1 MPSCPQP
8 SRCSRCSS
16 SRPRCAPEPEGESC
30 ENGARVKAEPGVI
43 AGVGF
48 EEAFRSVGLGLTR
61 FLAFA
66 AHGFLL
72 GMVPVILLVLRPS
85 LGLLPAEWTTVR
97 ARLATRMEELMQ
109 AAVTIAALATALAL
123 LLQTLLVA
131 EASGQSET
139 DAFGSVVDSSFGR
152 WHLVRLPLLV
162 GLVVLLARRVRS
174 WSLSGTF
181 EEEVS
186 PGRGF
191 WSAWTVM
198 AGALVATIS
207 LAGHSASGNVV
218 AVSLPNDLVHVAA
231 GGIWFTG
238 IVVLSVVLPY
248 ACRGLPDGERLRL
261 LAPAVVRFSTV
272 ALVSITAVG
281 VTGAINSLLRV
292 GRLQDL
298 FDTRYGNV
306 LTLKI
311 GLFLLILA
319 VGGLNHFVIRHR
331 LEAAIGARRA
341 SSARALF
348 RRTIAIELMVAVAVL
363 GLTGILTSMA
373 PTREA
378 ASEPGGGASISAYR
392 G

>member
-1 MPSCPQP
+1 VPELDGDSCAN
-8 SRCSRCSS
+8 S
-16 SRPRCAPEPEGESC
+16 
-30 ENGARVKAEPGVI
+30 ARSKPEPGVI
-43 AGVGF
+43 VGVGF

-66 AHGFLL
+66 AIGFLL

-85 LGLLPAEWTTVR
+85 LAILPAGWNSVR

-109 AAVTIAALATALAL
+109 AAVTIAALATGLAL

-131 EASGQSET
+131 GASGQSET
-139 DAFGSVVDSSFGR
+139 AAFGSVVDSSFGR
-152 WHLVRLPLLV
+152 WHMVRLPLLL
-162 GLVVLLARRVRS
+162 GLVVLLVRRVRN
-174 WSLSGTF
+174 WSLSGTL
-181 EEEVS
+181 EGEVS
-186 PGRGF
+186 PGWGF
-191 WSAWTVM
+191 WVAWTAM

-207 LAGHSASGNVV
+207 LAGHSASGDLV
-218 AVSLPNDLVHVAA
+218 AVSLTNDVVHVAA
-231 GGIWFTG
+231 GATWFTG

-248 ACRGLPDGERLRL
+248 ACRGLPDGERLHL

-298 FDTRYGNV
+298 VDSRYGNV
-306 LTLKI
+306 LALKI
-311 GLFLLILA
+311 GLFLVILA

-331 LEAAIGARRA
+331 LEAAIGRRRA
-341 SSARALF
+341 SSSRALF
-348 RRTIAIELMVAVAVL
+348 RRTIVTELIVAVAVL
-363 GLTGILTSMA
+363 GLTGVLTSMA

-378 ASEPGGGASISAYR
+378 APENRGGVSTSSYR

>member
-1 MPSCPQP
+1 V
-8 SRCSRCSS
+8 
-16 SRPRCAPEPEGESC
+16 PELGGQSYA
-30 ENGARVKAEPGVI
+30 NGARSKAEPGVI
-43 AGVGF
+43 EGVGF

-66 AHGFLL
+66 AHSFLL

-85 LGLLPAEWTTVR
+85 LSILPADWTAVR

-109 AAVTIAALATALAL
+109 ASVTIAALATGLAL

-131 EASGQSET
+131 GASGQSET
-139 DAFGSVVDSSFGR
+139 DAFGSVVDSGFGR
-152 WHLVRLPLLV
+152 WHLVRVPLLV
-162 GLVVLLARRVRS
+162 GLVVLLARRVRT

-181 EEEVS
+181 EGEVS
-186 PGRGF
+186 PGPGF
-191 WSAWTVM
+191 WVAWTAM

-207 LAGHSASGNVV
+207 LAGHSASGDVI
-218 AVSLPNDLVHVAA
+218 AVSLTNDLVHVAA
-231 GGIWFTG
+231 GATWFTG
-238 IVVLSVVLPY
+238 IIVLSVVLPY
-248 ACRGLPDGERLRL
+248 ACRGLADGERLRL

-272 ALVSITAVG
+272 ALVSISAVG

-298 FDTRYGNV
+298 LDSRYGNV
-306 LTLKI
+306 LVLKI

-331 LEAAIGARRA
+331 LEAATGRRRA
-341 SSARALF
+341 SSSRALF
-348 RRTIAIELMVAVAVL
+348 RRTIVTELIIAIAVL
-363 GLTGILTSMA
+363 GVTGILTSMA
-373 PTREA
+373 PTRDA
-378 ASEPGGGASISAYR
+378 ASERGGGASISSYR

>member
-1 MPSCPQP
+1 LRSCPQP
-8 SRCSRCSS
+8 SRCSPCSS
-16 SRPRCAPEPEGESC
+16 SRPPCVPELDGVSCA
-30 ENGARVKAEPGVI
+30 NGAKSKAEPGVI
-43 AGVGF
+43 VGVGF
-48 EEAFRSVGLGLTR
+48 EEAFRSVGVGLAR
-61 FLAFA
+61 FLGFA
-66 AHGFLL
+66 ANGFLL
-72 GMVPVILLVLRPS
+72 GMVPVILLVVRPS
-85 LGLLPAEWTTVR
+85 LVFLPAEWTSVR

-109 AAVTIAALATALAL
+109 AAVTIAALATGLAL

-131 EASGQSET
+131 GASGQSET

-152 WHLVRLPLLV
+152 WHLVRLPLLL
-162 GLVVLLARRVRS
+162 GLVVLLARRVRN

-181 EEEVS
+181 EGEVS
-186 PGRGF
+186 PGWGF
-191 WSAWTVM
+191 WVVWTAM

-207 LAGHSASGNVV
+207 LSGHSASGDLV
-218 AVSLPNDLVHVAA
+218 AVSLTNDLVHVAA
-231 GGIWFTG
+231 GATWFTG

-281 VTGAINSLLRV
+281 ITGAINSLLRV

-298 FDTRYGNV
+298 VDSRYGNV
-306 LTLKI
+306 LALKI
-311 GLFLLILA
+311 GLFLVILA

-331 LEAAIGARRA
+331 LEAAIGRRRA
-341 SSARALF
+341 SSSRALF
-348 RRTIAIELMVAVAVL
+348 RRTIVTELIVAVAVL

-373 PTREA
+373 PTRQA
-378 ASEPGGGASISAYR
+378 ASERGGGSSISSYR

>member
-85 LGLLPAEWTTVR
+85 LALLPAEWTTVR

-152 WHLVRLPLLV
+152 WHLLRVPLLV

-181 EEEVS
+181 EGEVS

-191 WSAWTVM
+191 WVAWTAM
-198 AGALVATIS
+198 AAALVATIS
-207 LAGHSASGNVV
+207 FAGHSASGDVV
-218 AVSLPNDLVHVAA
+218 AVSLTNDLVHVAA
-231 GGIWFTG
+231 GAVWFTG

-248 ACRGLPDGERLRL
+248 ACRNLPDGERLRL

-272 ALVSITAVG
+272 ALVSITVVG

-298 FDTRYGNV
+298 VETRYGNV
-306 LTLKI
+306 LALKI
-311 GLFLLILA
+311 GLFVVILA

-331 LEAAIGARRA
+331 LETAIGRRRA
-341 SSARALF
+341 SSSRALF
-348 RRTIAIELMVAVAVL
+348 RRTIVTELIVAVAVL

-378 ASEPGGGASISAYR
+378 ASERGEGVSISSDR